1 MKLKKLF
8 SSLVVVATAITLG
21 GCGTGSTSSTPE
33 PTSSVV
39 TPSSVTPAQKIE
51 YINDA
56 SAKLALDYKGH
67 DFYKDGIGQVTL
79 KSSID
84 GDTAHFTPVI
94 TDTSSETI
102 KARFYGID
110 TPESTGKV
118 QEWGKP
124 ASKFTKEKLTEANKN
139 GTIVVSSAQD
149 TYKIPNHDSTGERY
163 VCIVWVSLDKKDADI
178 QDLVMLNLWIVQE
191 GYSYPKNV
199 NDTPQYVDVFS
210 KATDQAEKLQL
221 CLYSP
226 DPDETFNYGDYDDV
240 SLLDIKREVVA
251 SLKDPNHVNKYDNQ
265 KVRITGTVAGY
276 SNHILYLQSYFSKEN
291 GAETED
297 GEYAGINVFVGMSSP
312 ASKFTTKNTYIQLC
326 GLAQDSENFGF
337 QITSV
342 YSFNVIGKNENDT
355 QILIKPEDN
364 TDEFELNTA
373 LYTTAGLGE
382 NNYDSL
388 FCSVEITHE
397 VEISGL
403 YVASNDEIT
412 LYIKDSPVSIYVAF
426 IYYGNPESPNEMWN
440 SAEQFVGKKFKVRG
454 IYTFHKGMSS
464 GKVSWQINPSN
475 KDDLVWVQ

>member
-1 MKLKKLF
+1 MKLNKLF
-8 SSLVVVATAITLG
+8 ASLIVAVTAITLF
-21 GCGTGSTSSTPE
+21 GCGGNNSSTN
-33 PTSSVV
+33 PT
-39 TPSSVTPAQKIE
+39 QKVD
-51 YINDA
+51 YIYDDD
-56 SAKLALDYKGH
+56 AKLALDYKDR
-67 DFYKDGIGQVTL
+67 DFFKDGIGQVSL
-79 KSSID
+79 KTNID
-84 GDTAHFTPVI
+84 GDTAHFTPLN
-94 TDTSSETI
+94 TTTSSETI

-124 ASKFTKEKLTEANKN
+124 ASYFTKEKLLEADKN

-163 VCIVWVSLDKKDADI
+163 VCLIWISLDTKNADYT
-178 QDLVMLNLWIVQE
+178 DLVMLNLWIVQE
-191 GYSYPKNV
+191 GFSYPKNV
-199 NDTPQYVDVFS
+199 NDTPQYVDIFS
-210 KATDQAEKLQL
+210 RATDQAEKLQL
-221 CLYSP
+221 NLYSP

-240 SLLDIKREVVA
+240 SLLEIKREVVA
-251 SLKDPNHVNKYDNQ
+251 SLEDPNHVNKYDNK

-276 SNHILYLQSYFSKEN
+276 SNHILYLQTYFSKEN
-291 GAETED
+291 GAATED

-342 YSFNVIGKNENDT
+342 YSFNVIGRNENDT

-373 LYTTAGLGE
+373 LYTAAGLGE

-388 FCSVEITHE
+388 FCSVEITHDVE
-397 VEISGL
+397 VERI

-412 LYIKDSPVSIYVAF
+412 LYLKDAAFSIYVAF

-440 SAEQFVGKKFKVRG
+440 TPEQYVGKKFRVKG

-464 GKVSWQINPSN
+464 GKISWQINPSSRA
-475 KDDLVWVQ
+475 DLVWVE